1 MSTLLKLATPIKAS
15 NLYKSCV
22 CVPKKLHNRRPQTV
36 CVFQH
41 RNTLQLQFATS
52 RAGRQ
57 RIARQR
63 QAQQSRAG
71 RQIKDCEAVSGGHG
85 SPELEDK
92 CKGLEGKGGSLC
104 PPCLPLSPVLSPSCW
119 SLCPPYLPSVSFCL
133 PSCHRSCLPSC
144 WSLRPACFPILTIC
158 LPALVCCVA
167 MLYMSPSSG
176 LLCPPLACNPYNIS
190 SELLCPPLPCNPLDL
205 LPSSGLLCPAQTRR
219 ETRRETKG
227 DRTETTNKTR
237 DKEREKGDKADTMTN
252 KKVNKR
258 DTRHV

>member
-104 PPCLPLSPVLSPSCW
+104 PPCLP
-119 SLCPPYLPSVSFCL
+119 SVSL
-133 PSCHRSCLPSC
+133 YLRSCLLLVGHCVRLISLLYPFVSLLVTGLASLLVGHC
-144 WSLRPACFPILTIC
+144 ARLVSQSLPFVSQLWSAVWQCFTC
-158 LPALVCCVA
+158 LPAPDCCVRLSLA
-167 MLYMSPSSG
+167 ILITSALSCCVR
-176 LLCPPLACNPYNIS
+176 LCLAI
-190 SELLCPPLPCNPLDL
+190 L
-205 LPSSGLLCPAQTRR
+205 
-219 ETRRETKG
+219 
-227 DRTETTNKTR
+227 
-237 DKEREKGDKADTMTN
+237 
-252 KKVNKR
+252 
-258 DTRHV
+258 